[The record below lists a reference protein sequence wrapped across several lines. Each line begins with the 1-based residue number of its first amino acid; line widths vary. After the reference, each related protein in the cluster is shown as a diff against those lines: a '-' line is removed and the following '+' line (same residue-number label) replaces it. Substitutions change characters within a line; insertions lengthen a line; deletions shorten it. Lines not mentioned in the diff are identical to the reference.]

1 MENHCDGVADCENNF
16 DELNCSMLLMDQNL
30 YRKEYPPLQ
39 MNRKGTII
47 KISFSILSFGNFEE
61 IDMKFTVKFLI
72 LLEW

>member
-1 MENHCDGVADCENNF
+1 MEYHCDGVADCENNF

-47 KISFSILSFGNFEE
+47 KISVLIISLGNFEE
-61 IDMKFTVKFLI
+61 IDMRFTIKFLV